1 MTSRE
6 WSLLGLALFVA
17 SGVGACLLLVLV
29 STAMVW

>member
-17 SGVGACLLLVLV
+17 AGVASCLLLVLV
-29 STAMVW
+29 STARVW